1 MSLSDLLFFGAISML
16 LLHEMDAVDK
26 REWRMLF
33 VLRRLPNEGAMRWF
47 IVLHLPIFIA
57 LLALV
62 AAGPSTAVRWIQGA
76 VDSFLVIHAGLHER
90 LIRRGDAAFANPF
103 SRWLVWG
110 AATLGTIHA
119 VTLIA

>member
-1 MSLSDLLFFGAISML
+1 MSLSDVIFFGAISML

-26 REWRMLF
+26 REWRLF
-33 VLRRLPNEGAMRWF
+33 V
-47 IVLHLPIFIA
+47 A

-90 LIRRGDAAFANPF
+90 LIRRGDAAFANLF

-110 AATLGTIHA
+110 AATLGAIHA